1 MELVRYGILDENGE
15 VVRWTYTKPSNSVM
29 FLIEVTKPVHQIDW
43 ENFEEALF

>member
-15 VVRWTYTKPSNSVM
+15 VVRWTYTKPSSAVM
-29 FLIEVTKPVHQIDW
+29 FLIEVTKPAHQIDW